1 MSSLAVQQV
10 VNGLALGSTYALV
23 ALGLALVFGVLLVP
37 NFAHGELYM
46 LGGVS
51 AYGLTALGLNFWLA
65 LVLATLLV
73 GVAGIVLDRVVFR
86 PLQHAT
92 GLSMM
97 IAAFAASIIL
107 QQAVTLVWG
116 TESRTVASPVAGIV
130 RTGFFIVS
138 RYQLVL
144 FIILAAVWTALW
156 LVLHRSRLGLAIRAV
171 AQNRPAA
178 ELMGIDLGRIRTMT
192 FFLSATI
199 GGLAGALLG
208 ASSPVY
214 PTVGFNPMLKAF
226 IVLVVGGI
234 GNLWGAIIGAFALGV
249 IEVLVAGY
257 VSSELQD
264 IGAFAVLVVVLLLK
278 PNGLLGRAEVER

>member
-1 MSSLAVQQV
+1 MSLVAIQQV

-46 LGGVS
+46 AAGVFT
-51 AYGLTALGLNFWLA
+51 YGLTAMGLNFWLA
-65 LVLATLLV
+65 LLVATGLV
-73 GVAGIVLDRVVFR
+73 GMLGILLDRAVFR

-97 IAAFAASIIL
+97 IAGFAASIIL
-107 QQAVTLVWG
+107 QQVVTLVWG
-116 TESRTVASPVAGIV
+116 TESRTIPRPIDGML
-130 RTGFFIVS
+130 RTGWFIVS

-144 FIILAAVWTALW
+144 FGTLVLVCTALW
-156 LVLHRSRLGLAIRAV
+156 LILHRSRLGLAIRAV

-178 ELMGIDLGRIRTMT
+178 ELMGIDLGRVRTMT
-192 FFLSATI
+192 FFVSAAVA
-199 GGLAGALLG
+199 GLAGAMLG
-208 ASSPVY
+208 ASSPIY

-249 IEVLVAGY
+249 VEVMVAAY
-257 VSSELQD
+257 VSSEMQD
-264 IGAFAVLVVVLLLK
+264 IGAFTVLVLVLLVK